1 MKILIL
7 LRKAASRLL
16 GAVLVPSTRTSP
28 TSYLGDSFFDCQ
40 RRPKKADE
48 FSCNRHDDFVV
59 LFASTGH
66 APIAPAQPASQK
78 SKNFPLLGNAIA
90 FLGLDE
96 RWIQAASWRGHA
108 RRHVHPK
115 TAPGVTRLAAGAAGS
130 RQSPLDAAAV
140 GRE

>member
-66 APIAPAQPASQK
+66 APIAPAQPAMRFVGEGDHACRLSVT
-78 SKNFPLLGNAIA
+78 A
-90 FLGLDE
+90 FLKCPAHFSGMPIVPGTLDQNAARVTVTGLGD
-96 RWIQAASWRGHA
+96 
-108 RRHVHPK
+108 P
-115 TAPGVTRLAAGAAGS
+115 TAP
-130 RQSPLDAAAV
+130 
-140 GRE
+140 